1 MHVQRFIF
9 ASIVVYIVV
18 QVLDFIIQGLILADT
33 YKTLANVWRPDMMS
47 LVWIFYAAGLVFAV
61 LFVYIFIK
69 GYEGKG
75 ILEGVRYGAIMGL
88 FMNVIGMFGQYVMY
102 PIPFLL
108 SLQWFIYGMIEFI
121 IAGMVVAAIYRPE

>member
-1 MHVQRFIF
+1 MNVKRFII

-18 QVLDFIIQGLILADT
+18 QVLDFIIHGLILADT

-47 LVWIFYAAGLVFAV
+47 LIWIFYVAGLVFAV